1 MCISFNIYVA
11 HEGLRKS
18 VLCERPGENNVGV
31 SEFTRACVVACE
43 LGMEYIFL

>member
-18 VLCERPGENNVGV
+18 VLCERPGEKNLV